1 MDSAW
6 SPRDVST
13 SNVSFT
19 FLQSDCSVVTVLD
32 VHRLRVFRS
41 VVASGSIQAAA
52 NNLGYTPSA
61 VSQHVTA
68 LQRETGLALIS
79 RVGRGIEPTA
89 AGRALAI
96 EIDGVLSRLG
106 EVESVVGD
114 LRAGRTGS
122 LSIAYFASVG
132 SAWMPAVVATMMREF
147 PAVRLD
153 LALRE
158 DVPTDPAERPDLQI
172 AVEQGAIHRPGL
184 VVRHLLDDPYVAVLP
199 STHPLA
205 GRAAVDLIELA
216 TDRWVD
222 NDFARGWCRRNLIEA
237 CHAAGF
243 SPPFHVE
250 AHDYP
255 TAMAFVAAG
264 IGLTVLPRLGARQLP
279 PGVVAVPVTSPTP
292 VRSIFALVRDGV
304 ADTPAVRTVLAELT
318 RLGASTATAEAG
330 GPTLVGAR

>member
-1 MDSAW
+1 M
-6 SPRDVST
+6 
-13 SNVSFT
+13 
-19 FLQSDCSVVTVLD
+19 LD

-61 VSQHVTA
+61 VSQHVAA
-68 LQRETGLALIS
+68 LQRETGLSLIS
-79 RVGRGIEPTA
+79 RAGRGIEPTA
-89 AGRALAI
+89 AGRALAA

-132 SAWMPAVVATMMREF
+132 SAWMPTVVATMMAEF

-153 LALRE
+153 LVLRE
-158 DVPTDPAERPDLQI
+158 DVPTDPADRTDLQI
-172 AVEQGAIHRPGL
+172 AVEQGAVHRPG
-184 VVRHLLDDPYVAVLP
+184 VAVRHLLDDPYVAVLAVQ
-199 STHPLA
+199 HPLA
-205 GRAAVDLIELA
+205 QRQQLDLADLA
-216 TDRWVD
+216 GDRWVD

-237 CHAAGF
+237 CRAAGF

-255 TAMAFVAAG
+255 TAVAFVAAG

-292 VRSIFALVRDGV
+292 VRSIYALAREGV
-304 ADTPAVRTVLAELT
+304 ADTPAVRTVLGVLD
-318 RLGASTATAEAG
+318 RLGRAAAAG
-330 GPTLVGAR
+330 QGVS

>member
-1 MDSAW
+1 MLVTMCTSLV
-6 SPRDVST
+6 PST
-13 SNVSFT
+13 RKRKQK
-19 FLQSDCSVVTVLD
+19 FLHESSVRLYCDRMLD

-89 AGRALAI
+89 AGRALAT

-114 LRAGRTGS
+114 LRAGRTGA

-132 SAWMPAVVATMMREF
+132 SAWMPEVVAAIMAEF

-158 DVPTDPAERPDLQI
+158 DVPTDPAERPDVQI
-172 AVEQGAIHRPGL
+172 AVEQRAIHRPGL
-184 VVRHLLDDPYVAVLP
+184 VARHLLDDPYVAVLP
-199 STHPLA
+199 IGHPLA
-205 GRAAVDLIELA
+205 GQVRIDLSEIA
-216 TDRWVD
+216 GDRWVD

-237 CHAAGF
+237 CRAAGF
-243 SPPFHVE
+243 SPTFHVE

-255 TAMAFVAAG
+255 TAVAFVAAG
-264 IGLTVLPRLGARQLP
+264 IGLTVLPRLGARHLP
-279 PGVVAVPVTSPTP
+279 TGVVAVPVDSPTP
-292 VRSIFALVRDGV
+292 VRSIYALIRDGV
-304 ADTPAVRTVLAELT
+304 AETPAVRTVLRVLT
-318 RLGASTATAEAG
+318 RLGAAAS
-330 GPTLVGAR
+330 